1 MLNPL
6 ATFRRSV
13 PQSVLPAALAY
24 VPAAI
29 AIMVVLAASLAV
41 YLVLSSESPAD
52 GDLPLEVITALE
64 EQPGLRPTEA
74 LSELTAT
81 KDTGTSRLRAGKLTG
96 GIHWLMV
103 DLEPEDV
110 VNRDQLKLESLRL
123 QRGEFWLFAINAN
136 GEWDLVSELPWSP
149 TRDGVSLTIPKFPGT
164 SLKLLGRFATDSFN
178 RPSVRLV
185 KDKATLDAGLFRFER
200 LGGLLLGSLL
210 MLAMF
215 SLLIAAFNRDMVF
228 LLFGAWLITSLRV
241 AAQNGGWDLNWLGLG
256 LENSAQR
263 LILRLSLIAHFV
275 LSLGLFEALFRS
287 ELTKLG
293 LRRYIWSLLL
303 SVVVVTTL
311 VSYFVPAHSLNV
323 IWVFGFSSIILIT
336 ISVAQ
341 IIRSHPN
348 VIAYWYAFGWGIT
361 AAGLIG
367 EIAYA
372 SGVTGE
378 SPKLLNSQV
387 SALASALVMAIALA
401 ARMNEERAARVTAQN
416 RAVTALQ
423 RFRENYN
430 AMPVGLFSMR
440 DDGTILEYNPA
451 FGVMFDLPPPS
462 QYREPKSWA
471 EVANQHA
478 LESLIRQADESRITD
493 TEIAISS
500 REGGRRWL
508 HMRALRKQGRIE
520 TWIEDV
526 TARKE
531 AEGRLQFLADH
542 DSLTGLLNRRGF
554 NAHLERAIAA
564 SRERSICFA
573 YVDLDRFKLVN
584 DLFGHVAGDQIL
596 RQMSTR
602 TRSVIRP
609 PHIAARVG
617 GDEFV
622 VVINDMSLE
631 TARALCEEL
640 RRALSERPY
649 QHQDK
654 AFSVAASIGVI
665 QLSPE
670 MTPRDALTASDR
682 ACSEAK
688 KAGGSTVVALDSR
701 SSALTTYLDE
711 IKLVANMRER
721 LPVENFFTQLQPIVS
736 LRTPYASLSYEVLVR
751 MRDGAGAVVP
761 PGRFIAAAE
770 RNGLMSQI
778 DRWVLRSTLE
788 WLDEN
793 PDHRERLGFCTINL
807 SGASLND
814 EKFLQDT
821 IALIRNH
828 PDATQR
834 VCFEITESVA
844 LYDLN
849 TTRRFVDRVKSFGA
863 RVALDDFGAGYTSF
877 SYLKELP
884 GDFVKID
891 GSFIRDVNL
900 NPANHAI
907 TRAIVDLSHEIG
919 MACVAEWAENAE
931 IVRTLMD
938 LNVDYAQGF
947 GLCRP
952 VDRER
957 LLHAE
962 HGMSLVQDTQVIEV
976 LGHHAPPAR
985 RRNGITGR
993 RSILSV

>member
-1 MLNPL
+1 
-6 ATFRRSV
+6 
-13 PQSVLPAALAY
+13 
-24 VPAAI
+24 
-29 AIMVVLAASLAV
+29 MVVVAAGLAAYFTVSA
-41 YLVLSSESPAD
+41 ESPAD
-52 GDLPLEVITALE
+52 RDLQLEVITALE
-64 EQPGLRPTEA
+64 EQPGLGPGEA
-74 LSELTAT
+74 LNELTAT
-81 KDTGTSRLRAGKLTG
+81 KGGGTPRLRAGKLTG
-96 GIHWLMV
+96 GTHWLMI
-103 DLEPEDV
+103 DLEPADV
-110 VNRDQLKLESLRL
+110 STRNQLKLESLRL
-123 QRGEFWLFAINAN
+123 QRGEFWLFASKTD
-136 GEWDLVSELPWSP
+136 GEWDLVAELPWNP
-149 TRDGVSLTIPKFPGT
+149 IRDGVSIAIPKYTGI
-164 SLKLLGRFATDSFN
+164 SLKVLGRFSTDSFN

-185 KDKATLDAGLFRFER
+185 QDEATLNAGQFRFER
-200 LGGLLLGSLL
+200 QGGLLLGSLL

-241 AAQNGGWDLNWLGLG
+241 AAQNGGWDLNWIG
-256 LENSAQR
+256 LELGNSAQR
-263 LILRLSLIAHFV
+263 LVLRLSLVAHFV
-275 LSLGLFEALFRS
+275 LSLGLFEALFRT

-293 LRRYIWSLLL
+293 LRRYVWSVLL
-303 SVVVVTTL
+303 SVVIVTTL
-311 VSYFVPAHSLNV
+311 VSHFFPSQSLNV
-323 IWVFGFSSIILIT
+323 IWVFGFASIILIT
-336 ISVAQ
+336 VSVAQ
-341 IIRSHPN
+341 IIRTHPN
-348 VIAYWYAFGWGIT
+348 VIAYWYAIGWGIT

-372 SGVTGE
+372 SGVTDE
-378 SPKLLNSQV
+378 APKLLNSQV

-416 RAVTALQ
+416 RAVSALQ

-430 AMPVGLFSMR
+430 TMPVGLFSMR

-478 LESLIRQADESRITD
+478 LESLIRQADESRLTD

-554 NAHLERAIAA
+554 NGHLERAIAA

-665 QLSPE
+665 QLAPE

-682 ACSEAK
+682 ACAEAK
-688 KAGGSTVVALDSR
+688 KAGGSTVVALGSR
-701 SSALTTYLDE
+701 SSELTTYLDE

-844 LYDLN
+844 LYDLK

>member
-1 MLNPL
+1 
-6 ATFRRSV
+6 
-13 PQSVLPAALAY
+13 
-24 VPAAI
+24 
-29 AIMVVLAASLAV
+29 
-41 YLVLSSESPAD
+41 
-52 GDLPLEVITALE
+52 
-64 EQPGLRPTEA
+64 
-74 LSELTAT
+74 
-81 KDTGTSRLRAGKLTG
+81 
-96 GIHWLMV
+96 MV

-123 QRGEFWLFAINAN
+123 QSGEFWLFAINAN

-241 AAQNGGWDLNWLGLG
+241 AAQNGGWDLSWLGLG
-256 LENSAQR
+256 LENSTQR

-311 VSYFVPAHSLNV
+311 VSYFVPAYSLNV
-323 IWVFGFSSIILIT
+323 IWVFGFSSIFLIT

-751 MRDGAGAVVP
+751 MRDGSGAVVP

>member
-1 MLNPL
+1 MWASAAVAAVILGILLTKICIASISSIAVWYGLGWGFSILGIAGEIIRAISN
-6 ATFRRSV
+6 
-13 PQSVLPAALAY
+13 QSLDIPGVNQSTGAVISGLLTAVALAQKLN
-24 VPAAI
+24 VERQQRVSAQ
-29 AIMVVLAASLAV
+29 SSAV
-41 YLVLSSESPAD
+41 Y
-52 GDLPLEVITALE
+52 
-64 EQPGLRPTEA
+64 
-74 LSELTAT
+74 
-81 KDTGTSRLRAGKLTG
+81 
-96 GIHWLMV
+96 
-103 DLEPEDV
+103 
-110 VNRDQLKLESLRL
+110 
-123 QRGEFWLFAINAN
+123 
-136 GEWDLVSELPWSP
+136 
-149 TRDGVSLTIPKFPGT
+149 
-164 SLKLLGRFATDSFN
+164 
-178 RPSVRLV
+178 
-185 KDKATLDAGLFRFER
+185 
-200 LGGLLLGSLL
+200 
-210 MLAMF
+210 
-215 SLLIAAFNRDMVF
+215 
-228 LLFGAWLITSLRV
+228 
-241 AAQNGGWDLNWLGLG
+241 
-256 LENSAQR
+256 
-263 LILRLSLIAHFV
+263 
-275 LSLGLFEALFRS
+275 
-287 ELTKLG
+287 
-293 LRRYIWSLLL
+293 
-303 SVVVVTTL
+303 
-311 VSYFVPAHSLNV
+311 
-323 IWVFGFSSIILIT
+323 
-336 ISVAQ
+336 
-341 IIRSHPN
+341 
-348 VIAYWYAFGWGIT
+348 
-361 AAGLIG
+361 
-367 EIAYA
+367 
-372 SGVTGE
+372 
-378 SPKLLNSQV
+378 
-387 SALASALVMAIALA
+387 
-401 ARMNEERAARVTAQN
+401 
-416 RAVTALQ
+416 ALQ

>member
-1 MLNPL
+1 MLGLAAFGAIVALLSRDKTFFLLAALLVTSLRIAGFNFGWDLQWIGWDLPAKYVPL
-6 ATFRRSV
+6 VKNLTLLLHLVLTVSLFEELFGKHLGNGPGHKILGSLYAAYALSACLTL
-13 PQSVLPAALAY
+13 VLPAHTNIFLVWTLGIITTVTVFFLISKILRHNVSTVAVWYSLSWLVTGLGMFGEIGNALGFSGSLTK
-24 VPAAI
+24 VMNSQIAAVS
-29 AIMVVLAASLAV
+29 AAVLT
-41 YLVLSSESPAD
+41 
-52 GDLPLEVITALE
+52 GI
-64 EQPGLRPTEA
+64 A
-74 LSELTAT
+74 LSA
-81 KDTGTSRLRAGKLTG
+81 KLQ
-96 GIHWLMV
+96 
-103 DLEPEDV
+103 LE
-110 VNRDQLKLESLRL
+110 
-123 QRGEFWLFAINAN
+123 
-136 GEWDLVSELPWSP
+136 
-149 TRDGVSLTIPKFPGT
+149 
-164 SLKLLGRFATDSFN
+164 
-178 RPSVRLV
+178 
-185 KDKATLDAGLFRFER
+185 
-200 LGGLLLGSLL
+200 
-210 MLAMF
+210 
-215 SLLIAAFNRDMVF
+215 
-228 LLFGAWLITSLRV
+228 RV
-241 AAQNGGWDLNWLGLG
+241 ARISAQN
-256 LENSAQR
+256 SA
-263 LILRLSLIAHFV
+263 
-275 LSLGLFEALFRS
+275 
-287 ELTKLG
+287 
-293 LRRYIWSLLL
+293 
-303 SVVVVTTL
+303 
-311 VSYFVPAHSLNV
+311 
-323 IWVFGFSSIILIT
+323 
-336 ISVAQ
+336 
-341 IIRSHPN
+341 
-348 VIAYWYAFGWGIT
+348 
-361 AAGLIG
+361 
-367 EIAYA
+367 
-372 SGVTGE
+372 
-378 SPKLLNSQV
+378 
-387 SALASALVMAIALA
+387 
-401 ARMNEERAARVTAQN
+401 MN
-416 RAVTALQ
+416 ALQ

-440 DDGTILEYNPA
+440 DDGTILDYNPA

>member
-1 MLNPL
+1 
-6 ATFRRSV
+6 
-13 PQSVLPAALAY
+13 
-24 VPAAI
+24 
-29 AIMVVLAASLAV
+29 
-41 YLVLSSESPAD
+41 
-52 GDLPLEVITALE
+52 
-64 EQPGLRPTEA
+64 
-74 LSELTAT
+74 
-81 KDTGTSRLRAGKLTG
+81 
-96 GIHWLMV
+96 MV

-110 VNRDQLKLESLRL
+110 AKRDQLKLESLRL
-123 QRGEFWLFAINAN
+123 QRGEFWLFAINAD

-256 LENSAQR
+256 LENSSQR

>member
-1 MLNPL
+1 
-6 ATFRRSV
+6 
-13 PQSVLPAALAY
+13 
-24 VPAAI
+24 
-29 AIMVVLAASLAV
+29 MVVAAASLAV
-41 YLVLSSESPAD
+41 YSILSAESPTD
-52 GDLPLEVITALE
+52 RDVQLDVVTALE
-64 EQPGLRPTEA
+64 EQPGLDPSEA
-74 LSELTAT
+74 LNELAAS
-81 KDTGTSRLRAGKLTG
+81 TGSRNSRLRAGKLTG
-96 GIHWLMV
+96 GTHWLVV
-103 DLEPEDV
+103 DLDSKQLLT
-110 VNRDQLKLESLRL
+110 RDHLKFEALRL
-123 QRGEFWLFAINAN
+123 QRGEFWLFEKTADTPWN
-136 GEWDLVSELPWSP
+136 LVASLPWTP
-149 TRDGVSLTIPKFPGT
+149 TRDGISLTIPEVTGD
-164 SLKLLGRFATDSFN
+164 SLKVLGRFSTDSFN
-178 RPSVRLV
+178 RPAVRLV

-210 MLAMF
+210 MLAIF

-228 LLFGAWLITSLRV
+228 LLFAAWLLTSLRV
-241 AAQNGGWDLNWLGLG
+241 AAQNGGWDLNWLGLD
-256 LENSAQR
+256 LENSTQR
-263 LILRLSLIAHFV
+263 LVLRLSLIAHFV
-275 LSLGLFEALFRS
+275 LSLGLFEALFRA

-293 LRRYIWSLLL
+293 LRRYIWLLLL
-303 SVVVVTTL
+303 SVVVVTIS
-311 VSYFVPAHSLNV
+311 VSYVTPAHSLTV
-323 IWVFGFSSIILIT
+323 IWVFGFASILLIT
-336 ISVAQ
+336 ASVAR
-341 IIRSHPN
+341 IIRAHPN
-348 VIAYWYAFGWGIT
+348 VIAYWYAVGWGIT

-372 SGVTGE
+372 SGVTGDG
-378 SPKLLNSQV
+378 PRLLNSQV

-401 ARMNEERAARVTAQN
+401 ARMNEEKAARVSAQN
-416 RAVTALQ
+416 RAVNALQ

-451 FGVMFDLPPPS
+451 FGVMFDMPPPS

-471 EVANQHA
+471 EVANEHA

-564 SRERSICFA
+564 SRDRSICFA

-622 VVINDMSLE
+622 VVISDMSLE
-631 TARALCEEL
+631 EARGLCEEL
-640 RRALSERPY
+640 RRALSDRPY

-665 QLSPE
+665 QLASE